1 MSLLDIVV
9 DQALKNRP
17 DLTSLRTVVEKEL
30 IHHDILR
37 IMSENGFLD
46 GLVFMGGT
54 CLRLC
59 HGSVRCSED
68 LDFAGGA
75 GFDRTGMQGLSKSL
89 SDGLTR
95 KYGVVVSVGDP
106 VRDSGNTDTWR
117 IRIQTRPDR
126 PDIPAQRINIDI
138 CAIPAREPTPQMLIN
153 PYGVDMGTSGLIIR
167 AESRQEIFVDKLVAF
182 AVRRGRV
189 KQRDIWDIGWLHR
202 CGVSPRMDLL
212 RLKLSD
218 HGWNDAAFLSAY
230 EERLSDLGV
239 GRAIRDFQ
247 SEMRRFLAGGDV
259 AALEEPG
266 YWIWLTGLLSDYA
279 VRARDALRQ

>member
-75 GFDRTGMQGLSKSL
+75 GFDRTGMQGLSNSL